1 MRKLIA
7 GMKVSVDEKIEG
19 TEGYADWVE
28 AWSED
33 YGLMPQV
40 VACLLGAGICPGYE
54 QYRTAR
60 KNEPDKPLPMTG
72 KLPLPEELKWARF
85 IPQTTHYV
93 LSGKLSVL
101 TPGVAALEQSL
112 EFFRD
117 GLGLPTEGMPYK
129 VVHGASDVAVGQ
141 RGYS

>member
-1 MRKLIA
+1 
-7 GMKVSVDEKIEG
+7 
-19 TEGYADWVE
+19 
-28 AWSED
+28 
-33 YGLMPQV
+33 
-40 VACLLGAGICPGYE
+40 
-54 QYRTAR
+54 
-60 KNEPDKPLPMTG
+60 
-72 KLPLPEELKWARF
+72 
-85 IPQTTHYV
+85 V